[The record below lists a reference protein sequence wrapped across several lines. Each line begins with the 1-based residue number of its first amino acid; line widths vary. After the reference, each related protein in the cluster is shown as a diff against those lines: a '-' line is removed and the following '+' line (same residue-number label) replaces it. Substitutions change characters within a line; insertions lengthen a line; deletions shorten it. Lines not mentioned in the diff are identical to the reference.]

1 MNWKEIYGIFDRKV
15 ADLKSELKITQSN
28 ALTLTVAGW
37 SNNAQ
42 TVTYE
47 HDIGKRNVIDV
58 DSASVEEW
66 ASCGVLATVE
76 TATTITFTCKTVPE
90 NALTFR
96 VTSMGV

>member
-1 MNWKEIYGIFDRKV
+1 MNWKEIYGIFDGK
-15 ADLKSELKITQSN
+15 LSELKITQSDT
-28 ALTLTVAGW
+28 LTLTTAGW

-42 TVTYE
+42 TVSYA
-47 HDIGKRNVIDV
+47 HDTAKRNVIDV
-58 DSASVEEW
+58 EPSSVEEW
-66 ASCGVLATVE
+66 ANCGVLATEE